1 MMQNK
6 FEYKELRD
14 KIHEIL
20 FSFFDWELIC
30 SKNNEFDF
38 EFLEFRTDEI
48 LRLIQQQGGS
58 I

>member
-1 MMQNK
+1 MKENK
-6 FEYKELRD
+6 FEYKELRE

-20 FSFFDWELIC
+20 FNFFDWELKC
-30 SKNNEFDF
+30 SKDNEFDV